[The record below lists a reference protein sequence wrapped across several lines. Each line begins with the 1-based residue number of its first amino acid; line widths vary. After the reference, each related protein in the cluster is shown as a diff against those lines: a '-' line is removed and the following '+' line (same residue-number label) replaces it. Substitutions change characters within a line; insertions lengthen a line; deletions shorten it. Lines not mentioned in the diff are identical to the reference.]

1 MTHYRTLA
9 GLLCLTLVSFSDQA
23 MAQSTIFNVP
33 TTDTATKGTLYGEFD
48 FLVQAPGPDVSRT
61 YIYNPRLVIGGP
73 GDLEFGVNLPVYS
86 TGLPG
91 DSPSNVYIQPNAKWK
106 LYDNRHHGLAVAVGG
121 LVNMPLNNR
130 DSQDSWG
137 LLYGVLSKKVAT
149 GDHWPRLHFGPYGI
163 VSANQDPADGP
174 VSFVGPRGGVI
185 LGYEQLVHKGI
196 SIVADWYSGTNGLGY
211 LTTGISIVLPG
222 RGLLNAAY
230 SIGNDSWKDDNATRN
245 RFSFIYYGVV
255 F

>member
-1 MTHYRTLA
+1 
-9 GLLCLTLVSFSDQA
+9 

-106 LYDNRHHGLAVAVGG
+106 LYTNRHHGLAAAVGG

-149 GDHWPRLHFGPYGI
+149 GDYWPRLHAGPYGI

-185 LGYEQLVHKGI
+185 LGYEQPVHKGI

-211 LTTGISIVLPG
+211 LTTGISIVLP
-222 RGLLNAAY
+222 RSGLLNAGY
-230 SIGNDSWKDDNATRN
+230 SIGSDSWKDDNATRN
-245 RFSFIYYGVV
+245 RYSFVYYGVV